1 MNYDIQVGFSRVDI
15 TPPMGIDISGYF
27 IKRIAKGVLD
37 PLEINTL
44 AVKKDNATV
53 LLISVDTLGMSRAY
67 IDTCKQAITEKTGIP
82 AEAIYV
88 HSTHT
93 HTGGRLG
100 AGDCLTEQEKD
111 YHKTVALQM
120 ANGAMLAIQDLDL
133 AKMGWA
139 VSRAEKVAFN
149 RRYLM
154 KDGTTKTNPGVNNP
168 DIVKCIGLLDER
180 VNVVRFNRKDGK
192 NYVLINFGNHPDCV
206 GGDLISADWPGFTR
220 RIFERAVE
228 NSKCIFFNGAQ
239 GDINHV
245 NVFPKDGDLNEMFID
260 FDDVA
265 RGYTHSKHI
274 GNVMAGSAMAVYE
287 KVKYVDVDAI
297 KYKQTIL
304 QIPANKPK
312 PEEMEE
318 ARYIDKMHAEGRDA
332 ELPYKGMLLTTMVAG
347 AMRKIR
353 LENAPDTFPFL
364 CSAIKIGPVAMLGM
378 PGEPFAGVGI
388 GIKEAQGY
396 DMICP
401 TCNTNAKEGYFPMK
415 DSYDEGG
422 YEANTSNFKS
432 GVAEILIEEGKK
444 ILDGLRK

>member
-1 MNYDIQVGFSRVDI
+1 MNYDIKAGFSRVNV
-15 TPPMGIDISGYF
+15 TPPMGINISGYF
-27 IKRIAKGVLD
+27 ITRVAEGVLD
-37 PLEINTL
+37 ELEINTL
-44 AVKKDNATV
+44 AVEKDGATV
-53 LLISVDTLGMSRAY
+53 LLITVDTLGMSRAY
-67 IDTCKQAITEKTGIP
+67 IDTCKEVIVKQTGLP
-82 AEAIYV
+82 VEAIYV

-100 AGDCLTEQEKD
+100 VGEYLTKEEEQ
-111 YHKTVALQM
+111 YHQIVREQM
-120 ANGAMLAIQDLDL
+120 VKGAMLAIEDLKP

-139 VSRAEKVAFN
+139 ISRAGKIAFN

-180 VNVVRFNRKDGK
+180 VNVLRFKRQDGK

-206 GGDLISADWPGFTR
+206 GGNLISADWPGFTR
-220 RIFERAVE
+220 RIFEKAVDD
-228 NSKCIFFNGAQ
+228 SKCIFFNGAQ

-265 RGYTHSKHI
+265 RGYTHAKHI

-378 PGEPFAGVGI
+378 PGEPFTGVGI